1 MPYTKVM
8 LHFIWSTKNR
18 IPIITSELKMLL
30 LLHIKENSKTKEI
43 FLDTLNCIED
53 HIHLLISLGTEQTIA
68 KIAMLIKGESSSWV
82 NKQKLI
88 KQNLNGRMNIL
99 LCQLANLLLIK

>member
-1 MPYTKVM
+1 M